1 MRRFFV
7 FFLLLALMA
16 MALSSCAPLIE
27 EGAVE
32 ERGQV
37 CATFPPFYALTALL
51 TDGIDG
57 LQLSCLV
64 QPQDGCL
71 RDYALSDWDLYT
83 LASAD
88 IIIAGGRGLESFE
101 STLQSLGAAGPV
113 VALTL
118 YNTELYNQDDEAAD
132 DEENSHLDGAN
143 PHLYMAT
150 DGARYIVE
158 GAALALAQLYPE
170 YAEQLFA
177 NMDAADERLMA
188 LGEQMRSIAANAEGA
203 RAILMNEA
211 LVYTAQELGIEIAG
225 QYDRESGQ
233 PLYENEVDDCLA
245 QLADMD
251 ARVVLVERQ
260 APPSL
265 TEALMSAGY
274 IVAKLDV
281 LSTLRADMGAEGYF
295 TAQQENAR
303 AIAAAF
309 AQTEETH

>member
-1 MRRFFV
+1 M
-7 FFLLLALMA
+7 
-16 MALSSCAPLIE
+16 
-27 EGAVE
+27 
-32 ERGQV
+32 
-37 CATFPPFYALTALL
+37 
-51 TDGIDG
+51 
-57 LQLSCLV
+57 
-64 QPQDGCL
+64 

-113 VALTL
+113 MALTL

-265 TEALMSAGY
+265 TEALMGTGY

-309 AQTEETH
+309 AQAEETH

>member
-16 MALSSCAPLIE
+16 MALSSCAPLIK

-158 GAALALAQLYPE
+158 GAALALAQLYPQ

-265 TEALMSAGY
+265 TEALMGAGY

-309 AQTEETH
+309 AQAEETH